1 MRSRRG
7 LLGYYNYTVILTY
20 IGMLTAFWGIT
31 FTIGGRFRAAVICL
45 MAAGFCDM
53 FDGAIASTRPRMP
66 KEKRFGIQIDSLS
79 DLICFGVFP
88 ALLVYLNCNSTKM
101 LPLVVCGLYV
111 LCALIRLSYF
121 NVDEEERQNGTT
133 EHRDSYLGLPVTTIA
148 LLLPAM
154 FGLDCLHLVPI
165 RISGIVLLAC
175 AGAAFL
181 IPFRLKKP
189 YRIGK
194 VIMIVVGALEF
205 CVLALGAS

>member
-1 MRSRRG
+1 MIG
-7 LLGYYNYTVILTY
+7 FYDYTVVLTY
-20 IGMLTAFWGIT
+20 LSLVSAICGMGFSIT
-31 FTIGGRFRAAVICL
+31 GHPIIATICL
-45 MAAGFCDM
+45 LLCGFCDM

-88 ALLVYLNCNSTKM
+88 ALLVYLNCDSTKM